1 MAASSE
7 EDELESLELDELLDD
22 DFVCTAFGAAGRLA
36 DLALGAALAAGRPGR
51 PFAFALA
58 FALGRATKISEMC
71 GTVPS
76 EHCDT
81 SEPNVEERR
90 RGMDASAGSEGGAE
104 REALAGIRASP
115 GISVVRISGTTVPRA
130 PGWKASI
137 TDDSKKLKKKH
148 CKTVKSPA
156 SRKARYCKFL
166 KSL

>member
-1 MAASSE
+1 MAASE
-7 EDELESLELDELLDD
+7 EDELESLELDELLED

-81 SEPNVEERR
+81 SDPSGFFKIFFAQRKLSKRVIFI
-90 RGMDASAGSEGGAE
+90 SENA
-104 REALAGIRASP
+104 
-115 GISVVRISGTTVPRA
+115 
-130 PGWKASI
+130 
-137 TDDSKKLKKKH
+137 
-148 CKTVKSPA
+148 
-156 SRKARYCKFL
+156 
-166 KSL
+166 